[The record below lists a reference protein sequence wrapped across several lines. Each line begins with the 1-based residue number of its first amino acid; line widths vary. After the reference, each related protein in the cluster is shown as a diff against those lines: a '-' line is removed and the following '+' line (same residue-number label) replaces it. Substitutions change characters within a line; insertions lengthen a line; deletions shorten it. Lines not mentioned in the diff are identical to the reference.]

1 MAKLVIKQDI
11 LVTSKTEIIKV
22 DDKGNKIEWNE
33 SRYNCTSG
41 ITVTWKYRGDRSKGP
56 YEVEIDYPKD
66 FKTEHE
72 LVEEHNLKV
81 PKSKRKY
88 FNPSSGD
95 YVGYTRAYQL
105 GLVK

>member
-1 MAKLVIKQDI
+1 MAKSTIKQNSST
-11 LVTSKTEIIKV
+11 TSSTEIIKV

-33 SRYNCTSG
+33 IRYDYINK

-56 YEVEIDYPKD
+56 YEVEIDYPED

-72 LVEEHNLKV
+72 LIEENNLKV

-88 FNPSSGD
+88 FNPNTGD
-95 YVGYTRAYQL
+95 YVGYTRAFQL